1 MRAPDAVGGEEGG
14 SRPPPHP
21 PSPLEGCMSFSHLEG
36 RAATEQA
43 AARDPQRPR
52 HRGRARART
61 RGLEGMMTLKQ
72 PCLSIKGGARCV
84 QRLDDSHSAVRI
96 MYRIS
101 LRSSSSREPRYPLP
115 KVVCVNWEGRGGAGP
130 LRTLNFQHGLAP
142 LFVRGYVGCGR
153 RGVRRLGGE
162 GAPPRSRATPPRPR
176 PEGMLCVDTW

>member
-1 MRAPDAVGGEEGG
+1 
-14 SRPPPHP
+14 
-21 PSPLEGCMSFSHLEG
+21 
-36 RAATEQA
+36 
-43 AARDPQRPR
+43 
-52 HRGRARART
+52 
-61 RGLEGMMTLKQ
+61 MTLKQ
-72 PCLSIKGGARCV
+72 PCLSVKGGARCV

-153 RGVRRLGGE
+153 GCHEGTPSTVIFSTGSRHFCRGMLVCVRRGGLHCAQRAGTLGR
-162 GAPPRSRATPPRPR
+162 APAALH
-176 PEGMLCVDTW
+176 GMLCCFTRGNDPSAGSPTETLLRLHLPLNDKV